1 MTNPISSETIQQN
14 NNSFKSLQNVIDDY
28 KSIIYGATGNNSV
41 MLPSSSYNISLIESL
56 FITEPLF
63 LRKVLML
70 HFIIM
75 YYDYNYVNN
84 YIELLLHN
92 YGLINVNLVINY
104 SLDFSKLSSFNYTNE
119 EKIFN
124 EHNENSFNAIHVAAL
139 WSNDHNIIRLLYSY
153 GASMWSRDLRGYYA
167 DELTNTTLYYD
178 HLMEYY
184 APLYSHGIIINL
196 YCENR
201 DPIEFIRVNQEISL
215 LAGETIPSEI
225 GLNNWS
231 PPQIIG
237 NN

>member
-1 MTNPISSETIQQN
+1 MTNPVNTETPEQN
-14 NNSFKSLQNVIDDY
+14 HLIIKSLQNVIDDY

-41 MLPSSSYNISLIESL
+41 MLPSSSFNISLIESL

-75 YYDYNYVNN
+75 YYGYSYVQY

-104 SLDFSKLSSFNYTNE
+104 SLDYSKLSSFNYTNE

-124 EHNENSFNAIHVAAL
+124 EYNENSFKAIHVAAL
-139 WSNDHNIIRLLYSY
+139 WSSDHNVVRLLYSY
-153 GASMWSRDLRGYYA
+153 GANMWSRDLRGYYA
-167 DELTNTTLYYD
+167 DELTNTTLFYD

-184 APLYSHGIIINL
+184 APLYSRGIIINL
-196 YCENR
+196 YCANR

-237 NN
+237 DN